1 MMINAIVEQISDI
14 GFGIFKGFYDNAT
27 IAKFSE
33 LCEKHSI
40 SRPFTNADGQMIMVK
55 SVKNLV
61 AKTRDFDEFFSDSRL
76 ISILERIL
84 GPVDRWGI
92 KISDTGI
99 KNVVS
104 GLRTSSMHRDDDLYP
119 QLARGK
125 PFTVNSLL
133 AIDPFSEELGATEIV
148 PGSHNWDHE
157 VDQSERTVS
166 VTLNP
171 GDLLVMDGRT
181 WHRAGEN
188 IREGKNR
195 RALNVYY
202 CAGWGQPGH
211 GIHCGMTE
219 ADFSK
224 LPSKIKRFL

>member
-27 IAKFSE
+27 IAKYSE

-76 ISILERIL
+76 TSILERIL
-84 GPVDRWGI
+84 SPVDHWGI

-133 AIDPFSEELGATEIV
+133 AIDPFSEELGATKVV
-148 PGSHNWDHE
+148 PGSHKWDHE
-157 VDQSERTVS
+157 VVQSEKAES
-166 VTLNP
+166 VLLDP

-181 WHRAGEN
+181 WHQAGKN
-188 IREGKNR
+188 IREGESR
-195 RALNVYY
+195 RAVNVYY
-202 CAGWGQPGH
+202 CAGWCQPGH
-211 GIHCGMTE
+211 GLHCGMTE
-219 ADFSK
+219 VAFSQ
-224 LPSKIKRFL
+224 LPRKIKQFL